1 MQGRAGGFTLIEL
14 IVTILVAGILMAVAM
29 PSFTQFIK
37 DAALGSQARSLLSD
51 LQYARSEA
59 VRRNLNVA
67 LCPSAD
73 GASCSNDGWTASR
86 LVFIDDDRN
95 GSRAPGE
102 ELLRLSEAPSA
113 PKTLV
118 GPIDSFVS
126 FRSTGQ
132 PNVATSFTVCDDR
145 VGNFGRLVSVEASG
159 RSDVSVTGC
168 GEGGDDEDE

>member
-1 MQGRAGGFTLIEL
+1 MQGRARGFTLIEL

-29 PSFTQFIK
+29 PSFTQFMK

-67 LCPSAD
+67 LCPSGD
-73 GASCSNDGWTASR
+73 GETCGNDWNTAR
-86 LVFIDDDRN
+86 LVFVDDSRD
-95 GSRAPGE
+95 GSRDVGE
-102 ELLRLSEAPSA
+102 ELLRFSEAPTA
-113 PKTLV
+113 PKTLA
-118 GPIDSFVS
+118 GPVAGYVF

-132 PNVATSFTVCDDR
+132 TNIASSFTICDDR

>member
-1 MQGRAGGFTLIEL
+1 MQGRARGFTLIEL

-29 PSFTQFIK
+29 PSFTQFMK

-73 GASCSNDGWTASR
+73 GASCGSDGWNTGR
-86 LVFIDDDRN
+86 LVFVDDDRD
-95 GSRAPGE
+95 GSRGPGE
-102 ELLRLSEAPSA
+102 ELLRISEAPSA
-113 PKTLV
+113 PKTLT
-118 GPIDSFVS
+118 GEAAGSVS

-132 PNVATSFTVCDDR
+132 VNSATTFIVCDER
-145 VGNFGRLVSVEASG
+145 VGNFGRLVSVETSG
-159 RSDVSVTGC
+159 RSDVSVTDC